1 MSTEPWVSVEP
12 ITSEGNLRLI
22 LQTGEGALFTDDD
35 LLTRPSFGP
44 AYWLARHLLPEFN
57 SGFLRGLAKHFE
69 YKHTLALGLAQ
80 FLVVKGVVIET
91 ADAAGLQTALPRLR
105 QVLTAVNAH
114 HAAAN
119 GRPVCES
126 ICHGVLTAFIYFA
139 LRNEGWQL
147 LLFTRWIESNRLD
160 RLSPA
165 TTTCG
170 RGYHYLNLALTPVR
184 TRAATTRCPRG

>member
-1 MSTEPWVSVEP
+1 MSAEPWVSVEQ
-12 ITSEGNLRLI
+12 ITSEENLRLI

-57 SGFLRGLAKHFE
+57 SGFLSGLAKHLE

-80 FLVVKGVVIET
+80 FLMVKKVVIET
-91 ADAAGLQTALPRLR
+91 TDAAGLQTELPRLR
-105 QVLTAVNAH
+105 QALRAVNVH
-114 HAAAN
+114 YAAVS

-126 ICHGVLTAFIYFA
+126 TCHGMLTAFIYFA
-139 LRNEGWQL
+139 VWNEGRQL
-147 LLFTRWIESNRLD
+147 LLFPRRIESNRLD

-170 RGYHYLNLALTPVR
+170 LGYHCLNLAPTPVR
-184 TRAATTRCPRG
+184 TRAVTTRCPRG